1 MAYVEVKHIDK
12 HFGDYHA
19 LDDINF
25 EVEKGELIALLGP
38 SGSGKTT
45 ILRTIAGL
53 ETADSGDI
61 VIDGRVVNGVP
72 GSERGIGF
80 VFQNYALFRYMTV
93 YDNIAFGLRVN
104 KSRDYPKREID
115 ARVRELIELIGL
127 SGMEKRYPN
136 QLSGGQRQR
145 VAFARAIA
153 PNPQVLLLDEP
164 FAAIDAK
171 IRGELRQW
179 LREMITRLGIT
190 SIFVTHDQ
198 EEAIEVSDRI
208 IVMSNG
214 KIEQVGS
221 PTEIYEEPQ
230 TAFVAKFAGNAP
242 VIEEYDRFNG
252 FTKTDPESVASVRP
266 EFVEAFRPDNEQFK
280 EVIGISQDALV
291 KDVSFRG
298 FYFELTLELAGLE
311 VRAHRGLGRRRPIV
325 PGMHML
331 AYIDRLYVMHGDGSV
346 EIVENPALEGKI
358 VARD

>member
-1 MAYVEVKHIDK
+1 MYVEVRDIDK
-12 HFGDYHA
+12 HFGAFHA
-19 LDDINF
+19 LDHISF
-25 EVEKGELIALLGP
+25 GVEKGELIALLGA

-61 VIDGRVVNGVP
+61 VIDGKVVDNVP
-72 GSERGIGF
+72 GSQRGIGF
-80 VFQNYALFRYMTV
+80 VFQDYALFRYMTV
-93 YDNIAFGLRVN
+93 YDNIAFGLRV
-104 KSRDYPKREID
+104 KGADRKKVD
-115 ARVRELIELIGL
+115 ARVRELIDLIGL
-127 SGMEKRYPN
+127 TGREDRYPN
-136 QLSGGQRQR
+136 QLSGDQRQR

-179 LREMITRLGIT
+179 LREMITQLGIT

-214 KIEQVGS
+214 KIEQVGT

-242 VIEEYDRFNG
+242 VVADYDCFNG
-252 FTKTDPESVASVRP
+252 FEKTDPDSVASVRP
-266 EFVEAFRPDNEQFK
+266 EFVEAFRPDNPEFAEMIDVSQEAVVK
-280 EVIGISQDALV
+280 E
-291 KDVSFRG
+291 VSFRG
-298 FYFELTLELAGLE
+298 FYFELTLDIAGIE
-311 VRAHRGLGRRRPIV
+311 VHAHRGLGRRRPIK

-331 AYIDRLYVMHGDGSV
+331 AYIDRLYIMHGDNSV
-346 EIVENPALEGKI
+346 EVVENPALKGKI